1 MVARAVPA
9 RHASLR
15 PLFDFLDTDHSGSL
29 SLQEL
34 RAGLK
39 DDKLQVCLHLTWPQG
54 SRLVKASASLVPR
67 CWMPA
72 CSHAHRTCQQPPAQ
86 PSWVSD
92 LQHLAVGI
100 GILASPERAP
110 TVTTLPAAMQAQMPS
125 GS

>member
-39 DDKLQVCLHLTWPQG
+39 DDKLQVCLHLTSPQG
-54 SRLVKASASLVPR
+54 LRLVKASASLVPR
-67 CWMPA
+67 CQ
-72 CSHAHRTCQQPPAQ
+72 HAVMLTGHVSSPPAQ

-92 LQHLAVGI
+92 LQDLAVNI
-100 GILASPERAP
+100 GILASPELAP
-110 TVTTLPAAMQAQMPS
+110 TVTPLPPELQAQMPS